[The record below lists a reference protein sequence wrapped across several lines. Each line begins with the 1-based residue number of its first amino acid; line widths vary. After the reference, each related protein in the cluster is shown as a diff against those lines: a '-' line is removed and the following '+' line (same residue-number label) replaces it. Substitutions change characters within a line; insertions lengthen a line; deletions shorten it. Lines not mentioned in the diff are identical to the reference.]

1 MLGMCGSVATNT
13 TGPPESQ
20 VGSYNRAIMLD
31 LWELH
36 SVALGMSEELIASL
50 REVDELAL
58 PEVDVGLYIRS
69 RTVWAT
75 KGGAH
80 SGLKSRDQ
88 M

>member
-1 MLGMCGSVATNT
+1 MCGLVATDT
-13 TGPPESQ
+13 TGPPQSQ

-36 SVALGMSEELIASL
+36 SVAHGMMEELIASL

-75 KGGAH
+75 KGGPAL
-80 SGLKSRDQ
+80 G
-88 M
+88 